1 MAARIDDDF
10 MTAEFGGRVIAT
22 ARYSSLTVHRIR
34 RSKIDLGAPSRTFG
48 RAHMSIGDH
57 GPAMV
62 SDRPVTFEATQKVG
76 AFELAEQRADRVSW
90 PWPGRKTAR

>member
-1 MAARIDDDF
+1 
-10 MTAEFGGRVIAT
+10 
-22 ARYSSLTVHRIR
+22 
-34 RSKIDLGAPSRTFG
+34 
-48 RAHMSIGDH
+48 MSIGDH